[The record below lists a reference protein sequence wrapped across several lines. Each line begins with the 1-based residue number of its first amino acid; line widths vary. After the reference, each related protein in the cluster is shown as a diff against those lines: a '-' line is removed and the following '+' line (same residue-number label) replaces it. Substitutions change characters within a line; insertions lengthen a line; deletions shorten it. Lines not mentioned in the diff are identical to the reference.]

1 MAYFHIVW
9 GISISLLVRIS
20 IITVISSLSQ
30 NIFGSPSKVLGNLRT
45 FSENVRQRSC
55 DVRTSFGK
63 FSESGRR
70 SSENSQNRRHQCVY
84 IIKRTLRHLEDM
96 KFIFSWQ
103 EQFLTSELT
112 CSCHSNIKFIPSR
125 HRVTSSIYFA
135 KFRVSLQFH

>member
-1 MAYFHIVW
+1 MAYFHIFSSEDIDNYSDIKFV
-9 GISISLLVRIS
+9 SKHLRVSLKS
-20 IITVISSLSQ
+20 PWQSSDL
-30 NIFGSPSKVLGNLRT
+30 
-45 FSENVRQRSC
+45 SENVRQRSC

-70 SSENSQNRRHQCVY
+70 SSENCQNRRHQCVY

-112 CSCHSNIKFIPSR
+112 CSCHSNIKFISSR